1 MKDDYI
7 STLRRNA
14 RLARECKEQAEEA
27 KALAGGHCRD
37 EAELYLKASDYYR
50 KNVEISTGEERA
62 YNEELMNEY
71 VTMARKIAGILKAK
85 MELEAGNTA
94 APSGTTPARPAAAAN
109 TVKTG
114 NTAKA
119 AKSNGKEEIDT
130 EAWFRPSPK
139 HSFADVAGMESIK
152 TKLSVNIG
160 DAKYIEL
167 KKSLNLKNLNGFFF
181 YGPPG
186 CGKT

>member
-71 VTMARKIAGILKAK
+71 VAMARKIAGILKAK

-94 APSGTTPARPAAAAN
+94 ASGSTPVKNAKLAATN
-109 TVKTG
+109 TVKAG

-119 AKSNGKEEIDT
+119 GYTSTSERQAAQRLLCGLPN
-130 EAWFRPSPK
+130 
-139 HSFADVAGMESIK
+139 M
-152 TKLSVNIG
+152 VN
-160 DAKYIEL
+160 
-167 KKSLNLKNLNGFFF
+167 
-181 YGPPG
+181 
-186 CGKT
+186 

>member
-71 VTMARKIAGILKAK
+71 VSMARKIAGILKAK
-85 MELEAGNTA
+85 MAAEAGNTA
-94 APSGTTPARPAAAAN
+94 AFWCTTPA
-109 TVKTG
+109 
-114 NTAKA
+114 
-119 AKSNGKEEIDT
+119 
-130 EAWFRPSPK
+130 
-139 HSFADVAGMESIK
+139 SI
-152 TKLSVNIG
+152 S
-160 DAKYIEL
+160 
-167 KKSLNLKNLNGFFF
+167 
-181 YGPPG
+181 
-186 CGKT
+186 

>member
-71 VTMARKIAGILKAK
+71 VAMARKIAGILKAK

-94 APSGTTPARPAAAAN
+94 ASGSTPVKKCQNRSHKYGKGRKYSKSSKKQRKDENRYGSLVPSQPEAR
-109 TVKTG
+109 
-114 NTAKA
+114 
-119 AKSNGKEEIDT
+119 
-130 EAWFRPSPK
+130 
-139 HSFADVAGMESIK
+139 
-152 TKLSVNIG
+152 L
-160 DAKYIEL
+160 
-167 KKSLNLKNLNGFFF
+167 
-181 YGPPG
+181 
-186 CGKT
+186 

>member
-14 RLARECKEQAEEA
+14 RLAGSARSRRRKQRRWQ
-27 KALAGGHCRD
+27 GGHCRD

-71 VTMARKIAGILKAK
+71 VAMARKIAGILKAK

-94 APSGTTPARPAAAAN
+94 ASGSTPVKNAKPAATN
-109 TVKTG
+109 TVKAG

-119 AKSNGKEEIDT
+119 AKSNGKDEIDT

-139 HSFADVAGMESIK
+139 PRF
-152 TKLSVNIG
+152 
-160 DAKYIEL
+160 
-167 KKSLNLKNLNGFFF
+167 
-181 YGPPG
+181 
-186 CGKT
+186 